1 MVGICHGIGSE
12 VRTRK
17 FLHCKEPELQL
28 LPVEENG
35 KAKELLSVQAE
46 SQLRTSN
53 DEEEP

>member
-1 MVGICHGIGSE
+1 MVRICHCIGSE
-12 VRTRK
+12 VRTRT
-17 FLHCKEPELQL
+17 FLHCKELELQL

-35 KAKELLSVQAE
+35 KAKELLSVEAE